1 MDQLEPISIA
11 IIGGADGPT
20 SIYISKQ
27 SLWMLIIEIFICIV
41 IFIFAIYGLIRSI
54 KKKKNYKIS
63 CMWNNYPACNFTS
76 YYFWCKKT

>member
-1 MDQLEPISIA
+1 MWTPTLERFCRNKMDQLNEAISIA

-27 SLWMLIIEIFICIV
+27 SLWILLIEIFICIA

-54 KKKKNYKIS
+54 KKKKIIKSILEMYK
-63 CMWNNYPACNFTS
+63 
-76 YYFWCKKT
+76 K

>member
-1 MDQLEPISIA
+1 MDQLNEAISIA

-27 SLWMLIIEIFICIV
+27 SLWILLIEIFICIA

-54 KKKKNYKIS
+54 KKKKIIKSILEMYKK
-63 CMWNNYPACNFTS
+63 W
-76 YYFWCKKT
+76 KKKA